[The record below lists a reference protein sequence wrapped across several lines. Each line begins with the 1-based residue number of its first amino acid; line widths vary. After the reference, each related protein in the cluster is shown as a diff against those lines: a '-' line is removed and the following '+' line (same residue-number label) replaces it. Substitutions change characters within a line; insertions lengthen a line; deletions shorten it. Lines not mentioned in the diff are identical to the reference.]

1 MPQTCSHNSCH
12 ASIHP
17 RYRYA
22 PGVDNEGVLLTPDAG
37 LDLVEQADVQQHARS
52 YAYMGHLLTRYT
64 DYTGFGQNL
73 EWYYDPVWAPFPVRC
88 IRTVADDGTEDKSS
102 MVRILTSGTTLA
114 DERRRHTT
122 RS

>member
-1 MPQTCSHNSCH
+1 MP
-12 ASIHP
+12 
-17 RYRYA
+17 R
-22 PGVDNEGVLLTPDAG
+22 GVDNEGVLLTPDAG
-37 LDLVEQADVQQHARS
+37 LDLVEQADVQQHPRR